1 MVPLPP
7 CSKVPESKLLLT
19 EVWSMNAKLKERVI
33 ISILLQCHDIET
45 EDS

>member
-7 CSKVPESKLLLT
+7 YSKVPESKLLLT
-19 EVWSMNAKLKERVI
+19 EFWSMNAELIEKVV
-33 ISILLQCHDIET
+33 ISILLQYHDIET